1 MESRIAEN
9 IERVRERVAAAAK
22 RVGRDPKEVTLI
34 AVSKTKPVEMLSAA
48 YMAGERQ
55 FGENKV
61 QELCAKFPVM
71 PKDTVWHMI
80 GHLQTNKVRQVI
92 DKAALIHSVDNIK
105 LAQVIQ
111 SEAEKKERICNV
123 LLEVNI
129 AGEDSKYG
137 LPLGEVERF
146 VREIAGF
153 DRIRICGLM
162 TVAPF
167 TENPEE
173 NREYFRQMKRL
184 AVDISAKNIDN
195 VSMKVLSMG
204 MTGDYEVAVEEGAT
218 MIRIGTGIFGEREYN
233 IKE

>member
-1 MESRIAEN
+1 MYSQNVYFLRIGIAEKKQDRITKKN
-9 IERVRERVAAAAK
+9 GYYHLIFYGNCIKIDMVLKCAADFQKVYFIERDK
-22 RVGRDPKEVTLI
+22 GKI
-34 AVSKTKPVEMLSAA
+34 
-48 YMAGERQ
+48 
-55 FGENKV
+55 
-61 QELCAKFPVM
+61 M

-92 DKAALIHSVDNIK
+92 DKVALIHSVDNIK

-111 SEAEKKERICNV
+111 SEAEKKGRICNV

-129 AGEDSKYG
+129 AEENSKYG
-137 LPLGEVERF
+137 LSPSEVEKF
-146 VREIAGF
+146 AREIAGF
-153 DRIRICGLM
+153 DRIRVCGLM

-218 MIRIGTGIFGEREYN
+218 MVRIGTGIFGEREYN